1 MTVKDE
7 QKQTSMYLDKE
18 DLKQLKIIAARHEI
32 SVNNLIRQA
41 IKKIIEE
48 EEKGEIAYGN

>member
-48 EEKGEIAYGN
+48 EEKGR